1 MRGLLTA
8 ADVARLLKLHPNS
21 VYRLVR
27 DGALVATRVRG
38 SLRFTESDVQAFVER
53 QRAVPARMAKRVPN
67 TPPVAL
73 PPGMHLDDVNPLTG
87 RLVRDDLAAW
97 GY

>member
-27 DGALVATRVRG
+27 DGALVATRLRG
-38 SLRFTESDVQAFVER
+38 SLRFTEADVQAFVER
-53 QRAVPARMAKRVPN
+53 QRAVPARVAKREAVVPFPQMGQTTN
-67 TPPVAL
+67 
-73 PPGMHLDDVNPLTG
+73 
-87 RLVRDDLAAW
+87 RAASPAARRS
-97 GY
+97 GSAKGKKKAV